1 MRSSILFIVL
11 LFFCNYSVF
20 ASDKNL
26 CVGENATFSCL
37 KEKFT
42 ELYSKDYAQF
52 WNILHNAAKK
62 FQSHDKLSHVA
73 TFMELAPTIQGN
85 AEVSEFFG
93 EICEKFFVV
102 NTEICLDALI
112 TLDKKSK
119 HSFIDR
125 LRQPIYLSKTEIYK
139 AFLKYKDVE
148 KYKDIIEHYFE
159 TK

>member
-1 MRSSILFIVL
+1 M
-11 LFFCNYSVF
+11 
-20 ASDKNL
+20 
-26 CVGENATFSCL
+26 GENATFSCL

-148 KYKDIIEHYFE
+148 KYKEIIEHYFN